1 MKTKNLSLL
10 SLCLFMCLASCETNN
25 EIKTVEP
32 LKKEIFSGYVQ
43 KGPFINGSSVTISE
57 LDKELN
63 QTGRS
68 YSTTVAYNSGSFEQ
82 KKIELVS
89 NYVQLKADGYYFNEV
104 SGESSS
110 GQLTLYALADIS
122 QVNAA
127 NINVLTHLEKAR
139 VEYLVQQKGLAFAV
153 AKKQAQTEVLKIFS
167 LELPADSTSE
177 SLNLSGSG
185 ESNAILLAISCI
197 LQGPLTTAGMSELM
211 GGIITDMKTDGTLD
225 NASLGSILIDNA
237 RLTNLATV
245 RQHLVAKYA
254 ELGLT
259 NVMIPD
265 FESQVQ
271 EFISKTT
278 YIQTKFITYPKTG
291 SSGLNILSD
300 SVTVIEPYSSYAD
313 PHTFY
318 SMTAN
323 LPEGTSLRVV
333 LKGNKWYYVAIPIP
347 LNWIVGTYNE
357 SAKVQEFT
365 VTNRTS
371 PNNIAMMFEQGTV
384 TIEYYENGATVPTRV
399 KELTVGSSNTSG
411 TNISYP
417 PTGNSGE
424 NILSDS
430 VKVTRSGKIY
440 SIKAD
445 VPLGKA
451 LRVVLK
457 GGTWVCVNPPA
468 PVNWTLGT
476 YDSVNKSQEFT
487 VTESAKLNDMAIT
500 FTTNGT
506 YTLEYYE
513 NNAVT
518 PTRVRT
524 FIRS

>member
-1 MKTKNLSLL
+1 MKTRIFSFLTLGLLL
-10 SLCLFMCLASCETNN
+10 SLTSCDKIIENIPS
-25 EIKTVEP
+25 ES

-57 LDKELN
+57 LDLELN

-68 YSTTVAYNSGSFEQ
+68 YSTTVADNSGSFEQ

-104 SGESSS
+104 SGGSSS
-110 GQLTLYALADIS
+110 GQLTLYALADVS
-122 QVNAA
+122 QVNSA
-127 NINVLTHLEKAR
+127 NINVLTHLEKGR

-177 SLNLSGSG
+177 SLNLSGTG

-197 LQGPLTTAGMSELM
+197 LQGPLTTADMSELM
-211 GGIITDMKTDGTLD
+211 ADISSDIKTDGKLD
-225 NASLGSILIDNA
+225 NATLGSTLIDNA
-237 RLTNLATV
+237 RLISLPVVRENLMS
-245 RQHLVAKYA
+245 KYSA
-254 ELGLT
+254 LGLN
-259 NVMIPD
+259 NVIIPD
-265 FESQVQ
+265 FEAKVQ
-271 EFISKTT
+271 EFMTKTT
-278 YIQTKFITYPKTG
+278 YTPVKVITYPNMG
-291 SSGLNILSD
+291 ISGPNVLSD
-300 SVTVIEPYSSYAD
+300 SVTTIKA
-313 PHTFY
+313 
-318 SMTAN
+318 
-323 LPEGTSLRVV
+323 GTSNQYAMMAKLPSGSS
-333 LKGNKWYYVAIPIP
+333 LKIVIKGGLWYYTAMPAP
-347 LNWIVGTYNE
+347 LNWTAGTYNQ
-357 SAKVQEFT
+357 ATKIQEFN
-365 VTNRTS
+365 VNNSTS
-371 PNNIAMMFEQGTV
+371 PNNIAMMFEQGTI

-399 KELTVGSSNTSG
+399 KELSVTSSYTPS
-411 TNISYP
+411 TYIYYP

-430 VKVTRSGKIY
+430 VQVTRAGKIY
-440 SIKAD
+440 SIKAE
-445 VPLGKA
+445 VPHGKA

-468 PVNWTLGT
+468 PVNWTIGT

-500 FTTNGT
+500 FTSNGT
-506 YTLEYYE
+506 YTIEYYE

-518 PTRVRT
+518 PTRTRQ